1 MHHFLRLRIIL
12 SILSHL
18 GRVPAIEEFDM
29 PDQDTPPR
37 RLSDA
42 ASFFLI
48 LLVSGVAFLWW
59 SQKSD
64 PLSVLATEQAVAVND
79 STVLVCPFGE
89 AVDVSTSSDEAKR
102 LMESISADDISGPRI
117 VALMPFAADQLLE
130 MGVIPVGVPSLRGPM
145 PHAWHGI
152 PTIQLD
158 HSVGPNLEQL
168 LACQPDVIVTPS
180 TYLQFVDVISDMTKA
195 EVVVMDVASIADVFQ
210 NIRELGQMANVP
222 LVAEQL
228 CLSVQSSLNQKASLK
243 EPIDV
248 LAIFGTPHSF
258 FAFLPNSYLGDLVR
272 YAGGTVGPDGLGEH
286 RVYKGLAPLTMESVV
301 EFDPDALLVLFHGP
315 EESSRAM
322 FENDPLW
329 SDLRAIRQGHVKYIS
344 DDLYAMRPG
353 SDLQGA
359 IAEIQLFLRRD
370 LGNQASK

>member
-1 MHHFLRLRIIL
+1 
-12 SILSHL
+12 
-18 GRVPAIEEFDM
+18 M

-130 MGVIPVGVPSLRGPM
+130 MGVTPVGVPSLRGPM

-228 CLSVQSSLNQKASLK
+228 CSSVQSSLNQKASLK

-359 IAEIQLFLRRD
+359 IAEIQLFLGRD

>member
-1 MHHFLRLRIIL
+1 
-12 SILSHL
+12 
-18 GRVPAIEEFDM
+18 M

-117 VALMPFAADQLLE
+117 VTLMPFAADQLLM
-130 MGVIPVGVPSLRGPM
+130 MGVKPVGVPSLRGPM
-145 PHAWHGI
+145 PAAWEGI

-168 LACQPDVIVTPS
+168 ITCQPDVIVTPS
-180 TYLQFVDVISDMTKA
+180 TYVQFVDVITDMTKA
-195 EVVVMDVASIADVFQ
+195 EVIVMDVASIDDVFQ
-210 NIRELGQMANVP
+210 NIKALGS
-222 LVAEQL
+222 VAKVEPRATQL
-228 CLSVQSSLNQKASLK
+228 CSEIQNSLHQQSRHGEL
-243 EPIDV
+243 IDV

-258 FAFLPNSYLGDLVR
+258 YAFLPNSYLGDLVR
-272 YAGGTVGPDGLGEH
+272 YAGGTIGPSGLGEH

-315 EESSRAM
+315 EDTSRAL

-329 SDLRAIRQGHVKYIS
+329 STLRVIQDGRVKYLS

-353 SDLQGA
+353 SDLNSA
-359 IAEIQLFLRRD
+359 IDEIQQFIEQQ
-370 LGNQASK
+370 LGDSNAK